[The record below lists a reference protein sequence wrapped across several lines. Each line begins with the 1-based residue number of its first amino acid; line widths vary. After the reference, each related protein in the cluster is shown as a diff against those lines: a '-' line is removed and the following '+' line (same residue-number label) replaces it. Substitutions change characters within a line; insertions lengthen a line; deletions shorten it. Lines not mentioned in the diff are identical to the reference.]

1 MTEVHPVDPAAEEVA
16 GKRSGTR
23 PQLAAEAP
31 PLPPPNLDDPLDDP
45 LLSSLAILAGLLERP
60 MSPTALRAGLPV
72 QGEKFSPDLLVRAA
86 ARTGLSARWVTRKLA
101 DISPLNL
108 PCLLLLHEG
117 GGCVLMALARDEV
130 EIILPDTGQGAMRL
144 PLADLEP
151 YYAGRVLFAKAEYR
165 FDTRTEDIG
174 HPEQRSWFWGTIARF
189 WKIYA
194 HAIVASVVIN
204 LFAIASPL
212 FVMNVYD
219 RVVPNGA
226 VETMWVLASGVL
238 VVFGFD
244 FILRTARGYFVDSAG
259 KNADVLL
266 ASQIFQHVLGM
277 RYEARPASVGAL
289 AANLREYET
298 LREFVTSATLMA
310 LADLPFAILF
320 IAIVWLIA
328 GPVALIPLAAIPVLV
343 GIGLIL
349 QRALRTVIAQTLRE
363 GFQKHAILVESLEG
377 LDTIKI
383 AGAEGRAQ
391 RLWERF
397 VGVTAKSGMKAR
409 FLSMLGVNGAFFVQN
424 VVSVLV
430 VVVGVFEI
438 AAGNLTTGALVA
450 ASLLSA
456 RAMAPLSQIASL
468 LVRLHQSMLSLGAL
482 DSIMQTPLER
492 PPGTVFLHR
501 PKLSG
506 AIEFRNV
513 VFAYPEQQQAALNGV
528 SFSIAAGERVGI
540 IGRIGSGKST
550 LARLISGLYQP
561 TSGAILLDGTDMR
574 QIDPADLRRNMGY
587 VPQDAFLFFGSVKE
601 NIALGAQHADHATIL
616 RASIIAGVDDFIKRH
631 PDGYDLQV
639 GEHGRYL
646 SGGQRESITVARALL
661 LDPPLIVMDEPTG
674 AMDNTAESRL
684 RARLAAVLPGKTL
697 LLVTHRNSMLSLV
710 DRLIVVDG
718 GRIVADGPKDKV
730 LQTLAEGNLRVA
742 AGG

>member
-1 MTEVHPVDPAAEEVA
+1 
-16 GKRSGTR
+16 
-23 PQLAAEAP
+23 
-31 PLPPPNLDDPLDDP
+31 
-45 LLSSLAILAGLLERP
+45 
-60 MSPTALRAGLPV
+60 
-72 QGEKFSPDLLVRAA
+72 
-86 ARTGLSARWVTRKLA
+86 
-101 DISPLNL
+101 
-108 PCLLLLHEG
+108 
-117 GGCVLMALARDEV
+117 
-130 EIILPDTGQGAMRL
+130 
-144 PLADLEP
+144 
-151 YYAGRVLFAKAEYR
+151 
-165 FDTRTEDIG
+165 
-174 HPEQRSWFWGTIARF
+174 
-189 WKIYA
+189 
-194 HAIVASVVIN
+194 
-204 LFAIASPL
+204 
-212 FVMNVYD
+212 
-219 RVVPNGA
+219 
-226 VETMWVLASGVL
+226 
-238 VVFGFD
+238 
-244 FILRTARGYFVDSAG
+244 
-259 KNADVLL
+259 
-266 ASQIFQHVLGM
+266 
-277 RYEARPASVGAL
+277 
-289 AANLREYET
+289 
-298 LREFVTSATLMA
+298 
-310 LADLPFAILF
+310 
-320 IAIVWLIA
+320 
-328 GPVALIPLAAIPVLV
+328 
-343 GIGLIL
+343 
-349 QRALRTVIAQTLRE
+349 
-363 GFQKHAILVESLEG
+363 
-377 LDTIKI
+377 
-383 AGAEGRAQ
+383 
-391 RLWERF
+391 
-397 VGVTAKSGMKAR
+397 
-409 FLSMLGVNGAFFVQN
+409 
-424 VVSVLV
+424 
-430 VVVGVFEI
+430 
-438 AAGNLTTGALVA
+438 
-450 ASLLSA
+450 
-456 RAMAPLSQIASL
+456 MAPLSQIASL